1 MTPDGWFFVLTFVIA
16 PAVVVGLGYQA
27 LKLYERGSR

>member
-1 MTPDGWFFVLTFVIA
+1 MTPDTWFVALTFVIA

-27 LKLYERGSR
+27 LKLHELGSR